1 MFLKMRLSQERKQE
15 NEIIEGNIFGLVVLC
30 LYFFVYIR
38 MGNFTKCIG
47 LGERANAKG
56 YGKKCKREWEGPKKD
71 GDYGVLSTGRPAL
84 KRKRD
89 TSSCETGKIRRWIK
103 QQR

>member
-38 MGNFTKCIG
+38 MGNFIKCIG
-47 LGERANAKG
+47 LRERANAKG
-56 YGKKCKREWEGPKKD
+56 YGKKCKRE
-71 GDYGVLSTGRPAL
+71 
-84 KRKRD
+84 
-89 TSSCETGKIRRWIK
+89 
-103 QQR
+103 